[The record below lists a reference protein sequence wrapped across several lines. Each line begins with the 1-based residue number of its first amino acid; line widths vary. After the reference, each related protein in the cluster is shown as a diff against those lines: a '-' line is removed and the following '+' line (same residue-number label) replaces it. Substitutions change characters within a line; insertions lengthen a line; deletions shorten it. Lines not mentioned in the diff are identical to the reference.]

1 MLALVETFLHRTY
14 TRPRLTCTRP
24 CRPNEY
30 QDLQPLG
37 KPRSSRCSLT
47 VFDHLASSAKH
58 AATLQALEAMLL
70 QFLAQCLDVYDV
82 EADAA
87 LSEVAKLARSAHLNR
102 MGGAGSSG
110 DR

>member
-14 TRPRLTCTRP
+14 TRPRLTCTRR
-24 CRPNEY
+24 CRPNHFKTC
-30 QDLQPLG
+30 DACG

-58 AATLQALEAMLL
+58 AATLQALQAMLL

-87 LSEVAKLARSAHLNR
+87 LSGVAKLAK
-102 MGGAGSSG
+102 
-110 DR
+110 